1 MAIELEQGETE
12 LGSWTLNYIP
22 PSGGRYTGKLIVSDR
37 RLLFDAKFDTSLT
50 GTLRE
55 LIIISG
61 THGYL
66 SIPKTSIRSV
76 EVKSSMLKKKVI
88 VTIDDGSDHTFDYG
102 MLSVDKVAAAIQ
114 QR

>member
-1 MAIELEQGETE
+1 MAIELEYGEAE

-50 GTLRE
+50 GTLGE
-55 LIIISG
+55 LLIMSG
-61 THGYL
+61 SHRYL
-66 SIPKTSIRSV
+66 SIPKGNIRSV
-76 EVKSSMLKKKVI
+76 DVKRSMLKKKVI
-88 VTIDDGSDHTFDYG
+88 VTLYDGTEHTFDYG

>member
-1 MAIELEQGETE
+1 MAIELEQGEAE

-37 RLLFDAKFDTSLT
+37 RVLFDAKFDTSLT
-50 GTLRE
+50 GTLKE
-55 LIIISG
+55 LFIMSG
-61 THGYL
+61 SHEYL
-66 SIPKTSIRSV
+66 SIPKESIRSV

-88 VTIDDGSDHTFDYG
+88 VTLHDGTDHTFDYG